1 MKTQLM
7 QVDTTSGNRM
17 YAEDIQYGANVYTE
31 IFRGGMGITGATNSG
46 IFKIFGIAVSGTLIQ
61 ITKGSL
67 LIYYNGTSISTIV
80 DSDQIAVCRYN
91 GNDVT
96 INQGTAFNLYVGYNK
111 TQRVNEGGSNYIAY
125 RDYFFQTTSFS
136 GSKLTLSVPANLTIP
151 ELMKQYGWN
160 YPMPKSFTFDLLEIP
175 VDAEDI
181 LTEGSVGT
189 SQLADQSVTS
199 SKIANGSVGT
209 SQLDMNQVNGI
220 FFDYTISNISQFGP
234 VFNNILS
241 RGSYKVRILAGEYN
255 ITQSCN
261 LGNTSSNNK
270 VDIYCDPGV
279 KITLNSYPNNAYGLT
294 VTNDGGSGEANLYG
308 GEFLN
313 IWISPENISYSNAI
327 INGFN
332 SISNALILN
341 PVIINTVTGNLY
353 AIRNSSN
360 INNCKLYITE
370 SNYSTSQQNKI
381 SVFFGECNNISNI
394 TIPKPA
400 LSQGKRKEI
409 HVFSGCSNITN
420 VNIESYESINTISYF
435 FTCTNISNIKIN
447 ITGKFL
453 SQGQNTGFFLN
464 CRDVSNV
471 RIFAENYHIQTN
483 VAPPIVLFLSCNN
496 IINCTITFNAVS
508 DSDSFAMFT
517 IMNLCNK
524 VNGNYINTP
533 GVIFTVMK
541 KCMGVINNTVTGV
554 TVSANTV
561 YSECYSSMDVNSEY
575 ACANTPSGG
584 FNFSGQLTT

>member
-46 IFKIFGIAVSGTLIQ
+46 IFKIFGIAVSGTSIQ

-67 LIYYNGTSISTIV
+67 LIYYNGTSSSTIV

-96 INQGTAFNLYVGYNK
+96 INQGTAFNLYVGYNE

-199 SKIANGSVGT
+199 SKIANNSVGT

-220 FFDYTISNISQFGP
+220 FFDYTISNISQFGT

-255 ITQSCN
+255 ITQSYN
-261 LGNTSSNNK
+261 LGNTSSNNR

-279 KITLNSYPNNAYGLT
+279 VLNGFLSTNVLSNFL
-294 VTNDGGSGEANLYG
+294 VTRDSGSGGVTLHG
-308 GEFLN
+308 GKINAIYQSGQTTNPHSVISGFSGIYDSILCLPQN
-313 IWISPENISYSNAI
+313 ITTTRTSTICISNSCNIINITIDLISTSYSNTQSGKA
-327 INGFN
+327 G
-332 SISNALILN
+332 
-341 PVIINTVTGNLY
+341 VIF
-353 AIRNSSN
+353 R
-360 INNCKLYITE
+360 
-370 SNYSTSQQNKI
+370 
-381 SVFFGECNNISNI
+381 ECNNISNI
-394 TIPKPA
+394 FISKPQV
-400 LSQGKRKEI
+400 S
-409 HVFSGCSNITN
+409 SNKPPYIR
-420 VNIESYESINTISYF
+420 IF
-435 FTCTNISNIKIN
+435 DTCNNISNVKIN
-447 ITGKFL
+447 TTPVNKYITFFMLCKNV
-453 SQGQNTGFFLN
+453 SKVDISISGQFP
-464 CRDVSNV
+464 VSTTRWINV
-471 RIFAENYHIQTN
+471 FQTT
-483 VAPPIVLFLSCNN
+483 NN
-496 IINCTITFNAVS
+496 ISDFNISVDNYGYDSVNNETIYLVYLCKNIS
-508 DSDSFAMFT
+508 SGT
-517 IMNLCNK
+517 IKL
-524 VNGNYINTP
+524 
-533 GVIFTVMK
+533 
-541 KCMGVINNTVTGV
+541 NNTSSSYLTPMLKVIYECMFVQNMYILGDTPLITYIENSHGV
-554 TVSANTV
+554 TNNVLYSANGVVEADV
-561 YSECYSSMDVNSEY
+561 YLNSYASSDNSTKCGIT
-575 ACANTPSGG
+575 ALGG
-584 FNFSGQLTT
+584 FNYSIEGLP

>member
-46 IFKIFGIAVSGTLIQ
+46 IFKIFGIAVSGTSIQ

-67 LIYYNGTSISTIV
+67 LIYYNGTSSSTIV

-96 INQGTAFNLYVGYNK
+96 INQGTAFNLYVGYNE

-199 SKIANGSVGT
+199 SKIANNSVGT

-220 FFDYTISNISQFGP
+220 FFDYTISNISQFGT

-255 ITQSCN
+255 ITQSYN
-261 LGNTSSNNK
+261 LGNTSSNNR

-279 KITLNSYPNNAYGLT
+279 VLNGFLSTNVLSNFL
-294 VTNDGGSGEANLYG
+294 VTRDSGSGGVTLHG
-308 GEFLN
+308 GKINAIYQSGQTTNPHSVISGFSGIYDSILCLPQN
-313 IWISPENISYSNAI
+313 ITTTRTSTICISNSCNIINITIDLISTSYSNTQSGKA
-327 INGFN
+327 G
-332 SISNALILN
+332 
-341 PVIINTVTGNLY
+341 VIF
-353 AIRNSSN
+353 R
-360 INNCKLYITE
+360 
-370 SNYSTSQQNKI
+370 
-381 SVFFGECNNISNI
+381 ECNNISNI
-394 TIPKPA
+394 FISKPQV
-400 LSQGKRKEI
+400 S
-409 HVFSGCSNITN
+409 SNKPPYIR
-420 VNIESYESINTISYF
+420 IF
-435 FTCTNISNIKIN
+435 DTCNNISNVKIN
-447 ITGKFL
+447 TTPVNKYITFFMLCKNV
-453 SQGQNTGFFLN
+453 SKVDISISGQFP
-464 CRDVSNV
+464 VSTTRWINV
-471 RIFAENYHIQTN
+471 FQTT
-483 VAPPIVLFLSCNN
+483 NN
-496 IINCTITFNAVS
+496 ISDFNISVDNYGYDSVNNETIYLVYLCKNIS
-508 DSDSFAMFT
+508 SGT
-517 IMNLCNK
+517 IKL
-524 VNGNYINTP
+524 
-533 GVIFTVMK
+533 
-541 KCMGVINNTVTGV
+541 NNTSSSYLTPMLKVIYECMFVQNMYILGDTPLITYIENSHGV
-554 TVSANTV
+554 TNNVLYSANGVVEADV
-561 YSECYSSMDVNSEY
+561 YLNSYASSDNSTK
-575 ACANTPSGG
+575 CGNTALGG
-584 FNFSGQLTT
+584 FNYSIEGLP